1 MKAKLI
7 NEKLPFEMVEFDFNP
22 ETLKYNRDRP
32 GRPTAPAHRR
42 PASARRR
49 RSC

>member
-22 ETLKYNRDRP
+22 ESLKYNR
-32 GRPTAPAHRR
+32 GVA
-42 PASARRR
+42 
-49 RSC
+49 